1 MKFFSGFCFQ
11 NEAKLFNEY
20 LEVSDFCVAGFSHG
34 AIKAFEYASTCRDR
48 IDKLQLFSPAFFQDK
63 SDKFKRLQTIS
74 FAKNQ
79 DRYIQNF
86 LNQVKY
92 PCDIDIEKYFKKS
105 SSIELEE
112 LLNYEWDVKKIQALK
127 DKNIDIE
134 VYVGAEDKIIN
145 PNAVLDFFTPYA
157 NIYFIKNTG
166 HLLR

>member
-1 MKFFSGFCFQ
+1 MKYFSGFCFKDE
-11 NEAKLFNEY
+11 NELFEEW
-20 LEVSDFCVAGFSHG
+20 LDESDFRVAGFSYG
-34 AIKAFEYASTCRDR
+34 AIKALEYTSTCRDR

-79 DRYIQNF
+79 DGYIQNF

-92 PCDIDIEKYFKKS
+92 PCDIDIEKYIKKS
-105 SSIELEE
+105 SYAELEE
-112 LLNYEWDVKKIQALK
+112 LLNYKWDVKKIQALK

-134 VYVGAEDKIIN
+134 VYIGADDKIIN

>member
-1 MKFFSGFCFQ
+1 MKYFSGFCF
-11 NEAKLFNEY
+11 EGEKELFKEW
-20 LEVSDFCVAGFSHG
+20 LDDRDFTVAGFSYG
-34 AIKAFEYASTCRDR
+34 AIKAFEYAFTCRER

-86 LNQVKY
+86 LNQVKF
-92 PCDIDIEKYFKKS
+92 PCDIDIKKYFKKS

-112 LLNYEWDVKKIQALK
+112 LLNYKWNTKKIQALK
-127 DKNIDIE
+127 DKSIDIE
-134 VYVGAEDKIIN
+134 VFVGAEDKIIN

-157 NIYFIKNTG
+157 TIYFIKNTG
-166 HLLR
+166 HLLS

>member
-11 NEAKLFNEY
+11 NEAELFDAY
-20 LEVSDFCVAGFSHG
+20 LETNDFCVSGFSYG

-63 SDKFKRLQTIS
+63 SEKFIRLQTIS

-86 LNQVKY
+86 LNQVRF
-92 PCDIDIEKYFKKS
+92 PCNKDTKKYFKKS

-112 LLNYEWDVKKIQALK
+112 LLNHKWDVKKIQALK
-127 DKNIDIE
+127 NKNIDIE
-134 VYVGAEDKIIN
+134 VYIGAEDKIIN
-145 PNAVLDFFTPYA
+145 PNAVLDFFTPFADVY
-157 NIYFIKNTG
+157 YIKKAG

>member
-1 MKFFSGFCFQ
+1 
-11 NEAKLFNEY
+11 
-20 LEVSDFCVAGFSHG
+20 
-34 AIKAFEYASTCRDR
+34 
-48 IDKLQLFSPAFFQDK
+48 
-63 SDKFKRLQTIS
+63 LQTIS

-79 DRYIQNF
+79 DMYIQNF

-92 PCDIDIEKYFKKS
+92 PCDINIEKYIKKS

-134 VYVGAEDKIIN
+134 VYVGGDDKIIN

-157 NIYFIKNTG
+157 NIYFIKNIG

>member
-1 MKFFSGFCFQ
+1 MKYFSGFCFKDE
-11 NEAKLFNEY
+11 NELFKEW
-20 LEVSDFCVAGFSHG
+20 LDESAFRVSGFSYG
-34 AIKAFEYASTCRDR
+34 AIKAFEHISTCRGR

-74 FAKNQ
+74 FSKNQ

-92 PCDIDIEKYFKKS
+92 PCNIDIKKYFKKS
-105 SSIELEE
+105 SFIELEE

-134 VYVGAEDKIIN
+134 VYIGAEDKIIN

-157 NIYFIKNTG
+157 TIYFIKNAG